1 MSFENALLRE
11 VLRSVDHLYGSGNW
25 DEERFGKNYKDL
37 AVPAIRATNSVLGK
51 FHLALLPRQNFVGRV
66 EELLGRYGDD
76 LSDFYERLED
86 PASKELLLKLLC
98 YRILG
103 HHQVWLPLNNEQYW
117 RYRRDVGSLARAAP
131 PVKIGFQNWKL
142 RLFDVEP
149 LGYPIRVYSVPIGI
163 VEQFFMG
170 HYAHAKGAVTVR
182 AEEGDHVID
191 AGGCWGETA
200 LFFAHAVGPQGKVYT
215 FEFVPENLAVMEKN
229 FALNPELSSR
239 VVISRQP
246 LWHTP
251 DLALSFSSQGPGSK
265 LRNSV
270 DPAGTT
276 LTSTIDACMA
286 QGMAPRVDFVKMDIE
301 GAELPALQGAVETI
315 RKFKPKLAISVYHN
329 SLEDFARI
337 PSFLS
342 GIGVPYRFFLSHAT
356 IHEEET
362 VLFAAPS

>member
-1 MSFENALLRE
+1 MSFENTLLPE

-25 DEERFGKNYKDL
+25 DEGRYGKNRKNLIADGL
-37 AVPAIRATNSVLGK
+37 AKVNAALNPT
-51 FHLALLPRQNFVGRV
+51 HLALGIRSNELERV
-66 EELLGRYGDD
+66 EQLLHEHGKGLEELYRQLEDIGSRELLV
-76 LSDFYERLED
+76 
-86 PASKELLLKLLC
+86 KVLC
-98 YRILG
+98 FRPLG
-103 HHQVWLPLNNEQYW
+103 HHRVKLPLNTVAYW
-117 RYRRDVGSLARAAP
+117 RLREKALSLICPTP
-131 PVKIGFQNWKL
+131 PLHSFGWELPMIDLTSV
-142 RLFDVEP
+142 
-149 LGYPIRVYSVPIGI
+149 GYPLQIYATPIA
-163 VEQFFMG
+163 VTEQFLVR
-170 HYAHAKGAVTVR
+170 HYAYEKNGVAVR
-182 AEEGDHVID
+182 AEEGEFVID
-191 AGGCWGETA
+191 AGGCWGDTA
-200 LFFAHAVGPQGKVYT
+200 LFFAHAVGPRGKVYT

-315 RKFKPKLAISVYHN
+315 RKFKPKLAISVYQ